1 MNEIVAVIIYS
12 IYPYYF
18 LDSELE
24 ETITQDKI
32 KELITDKDKNK
43 KDIYRYLFNKVD
55 GAALEFYC
63 MDFTNESKPKIST
76 ISINRRTNTIGVT
89 NFQPLWEIATE
100 SEVNNAVDNIFKT
113 I

>member
-1 MNEIVAVIIYS
+1 MRVYNVFNEEITYLGLVGKGV
-12 IYPYYF
+12 
-18 LDSELE
+18 LE
-24 ETITQDKI
+24 YGD
-32 KELITDKDKNK
+32 
-43 KDIYRYLFNKVD
+43 YRYLFNKVD